1 VKERKLADVPVDWPS
16 KVMTEVVLPGEEQ
29 WFEALTAEQKKIL
42 EAIKCTNVATYEVF
56 RCPDPKETTFVTVMD
71 PSNPADRARNTAIFN
86 RSDITEVQSW
96 MSFSDTDLQDE
107 QLWWLNKMMQADLND
122 ASRLKEKESYYWAFK
137 LRSRAETL
145 VPAVLESIPF
155 LRDELKKDSWL
166 LPNGEKVIKN
176 MYSTV
181 Q

>member
-1 VKERKLADVPVDWPS
+1 
-16 KVMTEVVLPGEEQ
+16 
-29 WFEALTAEQKKIL
+29 
-42 EAIKCTNVATYEVF
+42 
-56 RCPDPKETTFVTVMD
+56 
-71 PSNPADRARNTAIFN
+71 
-86 RSDITEVQSW
+86 
-96 MSFSDTDLQDE
+96 
-107 QLWWLNKMMQADLND
+107 MMQADLND
-122 ASRLKEKESYYWAFK
+122 GSRLKEKESYYWAFK

-176 MYSTV
+176 NMYSTV